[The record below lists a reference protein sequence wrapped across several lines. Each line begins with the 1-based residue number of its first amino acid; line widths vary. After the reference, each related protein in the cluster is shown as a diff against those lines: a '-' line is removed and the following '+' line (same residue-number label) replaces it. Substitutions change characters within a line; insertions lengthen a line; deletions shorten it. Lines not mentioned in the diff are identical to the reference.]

1 MDLKF
6 VSISFAIFILLHS
19 SKTTFADQFTNQNDL
34 ETYIVQ
40 LELPEDFVFSDSK
53 DLYLWHQSFL
63 PTTISDHSS
72 RIIYSYRHV
81 LNGFSARLSPD
92 EVKVMET
99 KPGFVSV
106 RPQRTL
112 QLQTTRSPSFL
123 GLHQNVGLWKAS
135 NYGKGVIIGLLDSGI
150 TPKHPSFNDNGMPP
164 PPAKWKGLI
173 VNDVFQVAAIIEN
186 LQPIWKDFKNYL
198 KHKRKEMIVEDLIV
212 REKVK
217 REFCN

>member
-6 VSISFAIFILLHS
+6 VSISFGIFILLHS

-63 PTTISDHSS
+63 PTTISDRSS
-72 RIIYSYRHV
+72 RIIYFYRHV

-150 TPKHPSFNDNGMPP
+150 TPKHPSFNDKGMPP
-164 PPAKWKGLI
+164 PPAKWKGKCQSNFTACNNKLI
-173 VNDVFQVAAIIEN
+173 GARNFVMDEFQADSPFDRDGFEFGFGF
-186 LQPIWKDFKNYL
+186 FK
-198 KHKRKEMIVEDLIV
+198 
-212 REKVK
+212 
-217 REFCN
+217 

>member
-6 VSISFAIFILLHS
+6 VSISFGIFILLHS
-19 SKTTFADQFTNQNDL
+19 SKTTFSDQFTNQNDL

-81 LNGFSARLSPD
+81 LNGFSA
-92 EVKVMET
+92 
-99 KPGFVSV
+99 
-106 RPQRTL
+106 
-112 QLQTTRSPSFL
+112 SPSLL

-150 TPKHPSFNDNGMPP
+150 TPKHPSFNDNGMTP
-164 PPAKWKGLI
+164 PPAKWKGKSQSNFTACNNKLI
-173 VNDVFQVAAIIEN
+173 GARNFVMDEFQADSPFDRDGFGFGFEF
-186 LQPIWKDFKNYL
+186 FK
-198 KHKRKEMIVEDLIV
+198 
-212 REKVK
+212 
-217 REFCN
+217 